1 MGRPLNKR
9 YFGDPA
15 GAGFQITVTAH
26 IPGESDPAAGFILR
40 QRSNLK
46 YLVEAGGEVGVC
58 KLVNKSAPDE
68 GEMIVE
74 VTSAVTFGTLAEDDD
89 EDEFDGSTDQGTFT
103 GGTGYEAGDL
113 ITLSNG
119 AVVEVDAVDDQ
130 ADDTVTEFSIT
141 ETIGDPVSE
150 GTVLTQVSTDGGGE
164 GFTLTP
170 GSDNLDVVAELAR
183 IINNRVVKTWQGN
196 TYAWPTTGAP
206 RSRPERDIEGS

>member
-26 IPGESDPAAGFILR
+26 IPGESDPEEGFILR

-46 YLVEAGGEVGVC
+46 YLVEADGEVGVC
-58 KLVNKSAPDE
+58 KLVNKSTPDE
-68 GEMIVE
+68 GEMVVE
-74 VTSAVTFGTLAEDDD
+74 VTSAIPFGSLKEEGQAAYAGT
-89 EDEFDGSTDQGTFT
+89 TDLGTFT
-103 GGTGYEAGDL
+103 GGTGYDVGDL

-119 AVVEVDAVDDQ
+119 AIVEVDAVS
-130 ADDTVTEFSIT
+130 TGVVTEFTVTST
-141 ETIGDPVSE
+141 LGDPVAV
-150 GTVLTQVSTDGGGE
+150 GTTLTQTGTDGGGA

-170 GSDNLDVVAELAR
+170 GVDNVDAVIEYAR
-183 IINNRVVKTWQGN
+183 IINNRVVKTWQGS

-206 RSRPERDIEGS
+206 RSRPEGDIEGS